1 MRTFAIRLRFGY
13 MAETIKF
20 YFSQNINHLIQ
31 QKNLTYMDVKNE
43 TGIPTA
49 TLADWR
55 TGRIP
60 RDLVK
65 VKKLSLYL
73 NITLDDLLFSD
84 LKK

>member
-1 MRTFAIRLRFGY
+1 MPD
-13 MAETIKF
+13 IKF
-20 YFSQNINHLIQ
+20 YFSQNINHIIQ
-31 QKNLTYMDVKNE
+31 LKKLTYMDIKNE

-65 VKKLSLYL
+65 VKKLSLFL
-73 NITLDDLLFSD
+73 NTTIDDLLFKD

>member
-1 MRTFAIRLRFGY
+1 MD
-13 MAETIKF
+13 IK
-20 YFSQNINHLIQ
+20 
-31 QKNLTYMDVKNE
+31 TE

-65 VKKLSLYL
+65 VKKLSIYL
-73 NITLDDLLFSD
+73 NVTLDDLLFKD
-84 LKK
+84 LRK

>member
-1 MRTFAIRLRFGY
+1 
-13 MAETIKF
+13 
-20 YFSQNINHLIQ
+20 
-31 QKNLTYMDVKNE
+31 MDIKNE

-65 VKKLSLYL
+65 VKKLSIYL
-73 NITLDDLLFSD
+73 NTTLDDLLFKD

>member
-1 MRTFAIRLRFGY
+1 MS
-13 MAETIKF
+13 ETIKF
-20 YFSQNINHLIQ
+20 YFSENIDHIIRL
-31 QKNLTYMDVKNE
+31 KKLTYMDVKNE

-73 NITLDDLLFSD
+73 NTTLDDLLFSD